1 MSDLVRKKVTV
12 KVKEV
17 LMKEIELEIES
28 ENPISD
34 REALERAVDEVS
46 IQYKKSVLVLGSE
59 DFQGPALIQANTDN
73 LTIGWKPIYD

>member
-12 KVKEV
+12 KIKEV

-28 ENPISD
+28 ENLSD
-34 REALERAVDEVS
+34 REALESAIDGIS
-46 IQYKKSVLVLGSE
+46 LQYEKGEIVLGSE